1 MSIGDDNDDLELSA
15 VQIYDRETGEVITEP
30 PKDALPPSKDLLS
43 TMAAECVTDGVRWF
57 PSTQVSDP
65 NVSWHKVRFLLHQVV
80 AMIGE
85 VGEFANILKK
95 VDRGTLSLYDPA
107 IKGQLQEELV
117 DVFIYLLNIAGALD
131 LDLLEGYT
139 IKREFN
145 EKRFG
150 K

>member
-1 MSIGDDNDDLELSA
+1 MTTANDN
-15 VQIYDRETGEVITEP
+15 RETGEVVTELP
-30 PKDALPPSKDLLS
+30 EDTLPPSKDLLN

-57 PSTQVSDP
+57 PSTQVANP
-65 NVSWHKVRFLLHQVV
+65 NVSWHSVRFLLHQVV

-85 VGEFANILKK
+85 VGEFANVLKK
-95 VDRGTLSLYDPA
+95 IDRGTFSLDDPA

-117 DVFIYLLNIAGALD
+117 DVFVYLLNIAGALD

-139 IKREFN
+139 AKREFN